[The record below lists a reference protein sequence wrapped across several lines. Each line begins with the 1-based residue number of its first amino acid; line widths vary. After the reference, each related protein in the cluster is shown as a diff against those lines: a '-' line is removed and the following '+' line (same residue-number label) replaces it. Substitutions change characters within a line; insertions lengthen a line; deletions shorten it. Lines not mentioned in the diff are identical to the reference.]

1 MKYSGIDD
9 DEYPVILVENEVAWC
24 GFRDNVN
31 QTRFIRK
38 YDILLMTLKGTQVN
52 IDPLAA
58 EYLSEITVTR
68 SKLAKLWPRDSSVL
82 LSKTL
87 VDLRLDRNDLE
98 SLPSHLSLL
107 TNLRILKLDHNKL
120 RGLPASFGVFKKMVK
135 INLSNNLAMKRIPD
149 CVFKM
154 TSLTLLR
161 VEEIGLEYIPAKIR
175 LLPLLEHVQMGRNL
189 LWEIPIEFTALEN
202 LTNVCLVGNP
212 ITNQDVLN
220 SLLCNK
226 LGITINRL
234 TLPKPCKINDL
245 VFPINFIL
253 TRGISWNSEN
263 GRMQFSEYQ
272 RVTLFMDWH
281 GQRVAKISKKRRISA
296 STLSSVPLNSIVS
309 SLLNLCLAYVYD
321 HVLF

>member
-1 MKYSGIDD
+1 MKYSGIN
-9 DEYPVILVENEVAWC
+9 DEYPVVLMENEVAWC
-24 GFRDNVN
+24 GFRDDVN

-38 YDILLMTLKGTQVN
+38 YDILLMTLKKTQII
-52 IDPLAA
+52 IDPTAA
-58 EYLSEITVTR
+58 LYLSEITVTR
-68 SKLAKLWPRDSSVL
+68 SKLAKLWPRASSVL

-107 TNLRILKLDHNKL
+107 TNLRILKLDQNKL
-120 RGLPASFGVFKKMVK
+120 RGLPASFGQLKKMTK
-135 INLSNNLAMKRIPD
+135 INLSGNLAMKRIPD

-175 LLPLLEHVQMGRNL
+175 LLPLLEHVQLGRNL
-189 LWEIPIEFTALEN
+189 LWEIPIEFADLEN
-202 LTNVCLVGNP
+202 LTYVSLVGNP

-226 LGITINRL
+226 LSITINRL
-234 TLPKPCKINDL
+234 ILPKPCEINDL
-245 VFPINFIL
+245 VFPINSIL
-253 TRGISWNSEN
+253 TRGISWNSTN
-263 GRMQFSEYQ
+263 GRIHFTDFQHI
-272 RVTLFMDWH
+272 TLLMDWR
-281 GQRVAKISKKRRISA
+281 GQRVAQISKKRRIYDSTRA
-296 STLSSVPLNSIVS
+296 SLNIILP
-309 SLLNLCLAYVYD
+309 SLFDLCLAYVYD